1 MGVEGSP
8 LAFILWYKVLNAIL
22 WLRKVDGRDRI
33 FQKGVMIHMAS
44 VNFEKLK
51 TPQEVKAMLRHC
63 DKEERKDANHGNR
76 HIDKNATKDNRQM
89 GRTYKETCKAYDER
103 IAYLD
108 SLKGANKR
116 KDRVTCFG
124 LEIPYPEDIAE
135 ADKVA
140 WSNEIFRIAVERYGE
155 ENILQCYEHRDEKH
169 EYIDAET
176 GKKRMSRDHLHLY
189 VIPEIDGR
197 LNGKAFSSRQ
207 RIIDLNNAIQQMTQD
222 TYGIDFMNGTKKKS
236 RASVESLK
244 QRSAERALQA
254 QRDDLSKQQEKL
266 QAATQ
271 KAESERITA
280 SRMRVQAEDRLTEL
294 SEKEQALHER
304 EQELLERERLIRER
318 NRKLSNDK
326 QVLDDM
332 RQQLGEKE
340 QVLLAKERK
349 LQAQEQKY
357 SELIRRG
364 QTAKAMDRFGDTVKK
379 SNQRNLRHD
388 GSEIN
393 IDYS

>member
-22 WLRKVDGRDRI
+22 WLRKVDRRDRI
-33 FQKGVMIHMAS
+33 VTKGVMHMAS

-63 DKEERKDANHGNR
+63 DKEERKDANHANK

-140 WSNEIFRIAVERYGE
+140 WSNEIFRMAVERYGE

-169 EYIDAET
+169 EYMDAET

-271 KAESERITA
+271 KAESERITV
-280 SRMRVQAEDRLTEL
+280 SRMRMQAEDRLTEL
-294 SEKEQALHER
+294 SQKEQELHDR
-304 EQELLERERLIRER
+304 EQELLEKERLIRER
-318 NRKLSNDK
+318 NRKDK

-332 RQQLGEKE
+332 RQQLDEKE

-349 LQAQEQKY
+349 LQAQEQKNK
-357 SELIRRG
+357 ELIRRG
-364 QTAKAMDRFGDTVKK
+364 QTAKAMDRFGDTVEK
-379 SNQRNLRHD
+379 SKQSTRGH
-388 GSEIN
+388 EF
-393 IDYS
+393 DYIFDKY